1 MLPWTTV
8 IKPLLWY
15 TRIYD
20 NCGAPVAMLSM
31 CVCVCVCVC
40 VSFCRLLFI
49 FHCKNVISFVS
60 WSYNVLHAEIIFLS
74 IIGK

>member
-8 IKPLLWY
+8 TKSLLWY

-31 CVCVCVCVC
+31 CVCVCACVC
-40 VSFCRLLFI
+40 VISSASVYFSLQKCNQFCQLEL
-49 FHCKNVISFVS
+49 
-60 WSYNVLHAEIIFLS
+60 
-74 IIGK
+74 